1 MCGGEGAPPSVFVS
15 ARELDLA
22 EGEEVLPRLGMSVS
36 VSMSVVGALLLIGE
50 KGEKDVAGCCVGTYA
65 GNRDAE

>member
-1 MCGGEGAPPSVFVS
+1 MRGGEGTPPSVFVS

-36 VSMSVVGALLLIGE
+36 VSRSVVGTLLLIGE
-50 KGEKDVAGCCVGTYA
+50 KGEKDGAECCIG
-65 GNRDAE
+65 

>member
-1 MCGGEGAPPSVFVS
+1 MKASGVRGGEGAPPSVYVS

-22 EGEEVLPRLGMSVS
+22 EGEEVLPRLGTSVS

-50 KGEKDVAGCCVGTYA
+50 KGEKDG
-65 GNRDAE
+65 AERCGGM